1 MQHRTSLEADLR
13 AIEAINQQD
22 MQFALAND
30 SDKMMSQWADDIVL
44 PSAGLGRSCVGAK
57 RSPKAFGEWRVLK

>member
-22 MQFALAND
+22 MQLALAND

-44 PSAGLGRSCVGAK
+44 PSAGWADHAWAQSDR
-57 RSPKAFGEWRVLK
+57 PKLSGNGES